1 VTQLQDLTRFQESV
15 VALIPR
21 LRRFTVAVAGNLPDG
36 DDLLQST
43 VERALMRHE
52 TYKPDKKLQSWLFK
66 IAQNIWIDQK
76 RSEARRGQ
84 MEDITDRTD
93 IIGEDGREKMETIEM
108 TKNVMAVIAELPE
121 PQRLVVA
128 HILVDGQ
135 SYKEAAEILDVPVGT
150 IMSRLSRARKALE
163 RQILA

>member
-1 VTQLQDLTRFQESV
+1 MTQLQDPIGFQESV

-21 LRRFTVAVAGNLPDG
+21 LRRFTVAVTGNLPDG

-43 VERALMRHE
+43 IERALMRRE

-84 MEDITDRTD
+84 MEDIADRTD
-93 IIGEDGREKMETIEM
+93 IVGEDGREKMEKMEM
-108 TKNVMAVIAELPE
+108 TKNIMAVATGRERVD
-121 PQRLVVA
+121 RLFS
-128 HILVDGQ
+128 DRMKC
-135 SYKEAAEILDVPVGT
+135 SNY
-150 IMSRLSRARKALE
+150 
-163 RQILA
+163 